1 MNLRDRGVRM
11 KAIKNGKIIM
21 PQGILENQVLV
32 FDEVI
37 RSIQVEVPEDCEVID
52 ARGMYVSPGLIDVH
66 VHGSCGADTMDQSVE
81 AIETISQGIAQNGV
95 TAFLPTTMTMSQ
107 EDIYGALSVIRE
119 CMRRSLVGA
128 KVLGAH
134 MEGPFINELYKGA
147 QSSQYI
153 VKPNFLF
160 IEPYT
165 DVIKLVSYAPE
176 LDESYA
182 FTKAVKE
189 RTEITL
195 SIGHTN
201 ATYQQAKEAFACG
214 CSHVTHLFNAMTPL
228 NHREPGVVGAAL
240 SSDVFTELIADT
252 IHIHRDLFPFVLANK
267 GKEKIVLITDSMRA
281 GCMKDGTYDLGGQAV
296 FVKDGAARLAS
307 GNLSGSVL
315 TLNQAVYNFY
325 KYTDV
330 TLWEA
335 IHMASLNPA
344 TSIGI
349 HHQKGS
355 LDVSKD
361 ADIVIFDE
369 ELNCYLAFVEGREV
383 VNKF

>member
-1 MNLRDRGVRM
+1 M
-11 KAIKNGKIIM
+11 
-21 PQGILENQVLV
+21 
-32 FDEVI
+32 
-37 RSIQVEVPEDCEVID
+37 
-52 ARGMYVSPGLIDVH
+52 
-66 VHGSCGADTMDQSVE
+66 
-81 AIETISQGIAQNGV
+81 
-95 TAFLPTTMTMSQ
+95 
-107 EDIYGALSVIRE
+107 
-119 CMRRSLVGA
+119 
-128 KVLGAH
+128 
-134 MEGPFINELYKGA
+134 
-147 QSSQYI
+147 
-153 VKPNFLF
+153 
-160 IEPYT
+160 
-165 DVIKLVSYAPE
+165 
-176 LDESYA
+176 
-182 FTKAVKE
+182 
-189 RTEITL
+189 
-195 SIGHTN
+195 
-201 ATYQQAKEAFACG
+201 
-214 CSHVTHLFNAMTPL
+214 
-228 NHREPGVVGAAL
+228 
-240 SSDVFTELIADT
+240 
-252 IHIHRDLFPFVLANK
+252 LANK

-307 GNLSGSVL
+307 GNLAGSVL